1 MTDSTF
7 VGRKTELALL
17 NDLLAKKTS
26 SLVVIK
32 GRRRIGKSRLV
43 EEFAKKFKFYR
54 FSGLAPVTGITAQDQ
69 RNEFALQ
76 LSQQTNLPELSDI
89 DDWTKLFSLLADQC
103 KTGRVIILLD
113 EISWMAHDDPTFLSK
128 LKNAWDVQLKKN
140 PKLILVLC
148 GSVSAWI
155 EKNIMSSTGYF
166 GRVSLDLTLGEL
178 SLPEC
183 NELLEILGFK
193 RSALEKFIL
202 LAITGGIPWYIEQV
216 NPRHSAL
223 ENIQNLCFQKNAL
236 LSKEYVHIFH
246 DLFGKRSP
254 IYQKITT
261 ALATDDLD
269 YTALATKL
277 EYSASSAL
285 SEYLTDLTLSGYI
298 SQYNSWSFKTAHVLP
313 KLLKYRLSDNFL
325 RFYFR
330 YMKSKMKMIEA
341 GSYAK
346 VSPATLPGWNSML
359 GVQFENVVL
368 KNRELIH
375 EALGINPADIVASGS
390 YFQRQRTRQ
399 QGCQIDYLIQTKY
412 KTLLVCEIKFSQNP
426 IGMNVIS
433 SVKDKITKLV
443 VPRGF
448 AVVPV
453 LIHVGEVTEA
463 VSDAGYFVNMIDLS
477 KYLEK

>member
-1 MTDSTF
+1 MGDSTF

-26 SLVVIK
+26 SLVVVK
-32 GRRRIGKSRLV
+32 GRRRIGKSRLI
-43 EEFAKKFKFYR
+43 EEFAKKFTFYR
-54 FSGLAPVTGITAQDQ
+54 FSGLAPVVGITAQDQ

-76 LSQQTNLPELSDI
+76 LSQQTSLPELSAI
-89 DDWTKLFSLLADQC
+89 DDWTKLFSLLAEQS

-113 EISWMAHDDPTFLSK
+113 EISWMAHEDPTFLSK
-128 LKNAWDVQLKKN
+128 LKNAWDTQLKKN
-140 PKLILVLC
+140 QKLILVLC

-183 NELLEILGFK
+183 NKLLEVLGFK
-193 RSALEKFIL
+193 RSTLEKFIL

-223 ENIQNLCFQKNAL
+223 ENIQNLCFKKNAL

-254 IYQKITT
+254 IYQRITS
-261 ALATDDLD
+261 ALASDDLD
-269 YTALATKL
+269 YTALSTKL

-341 GSYAK
+341 GSYAT
-346 VSPATLPGWNSML
+346 VSPATLPGWSSML
-359 GVQFENVVL
+359 GIQFENVVL

-375 EALGINPADIVASGS
+375 EALAINPADIIASGS

-399 QGCQIDYLIQTKY
+399 KGCQIDYLIQTKY

-426 IGMNVIS
+426 IGTNVIS
-433 SVKDKITKLV
+433 SVKEKIAKLV

-448 AVVPV
+448 AAVPV
-453 LIHVGEVTEA
+453 LIYAGEVSEA
-463 VSDAGYFVNMIDLS
+463 ISDAGYFANIVDLS
-477 KYLEK
+477 KYLES